1 MTPLKKDWLKIYT
14 PLVEHMKLQVRMNLR
29 SKAVELR
36 SCPETVD
43 IGALQKGAD
52 FVRAYGLGFDLE
64 VILTSNDLGCHGII
78 KIR

>member
-36 SCPETVD
+36 SCSETAE

-64 VILTSNDLGCHGII
+64 VNLIFNDLGCHGII

>member
-14 PLVEHMKLQVRMNLR
+14 PLVEHMKLQVRMNIR
-29 SKAVELR
+29 SKSVELR
-36 SCPETVD
+36 SCAQTED

-64 VILTSNDLGCHGII
+64 VNIFFNIFRMQWHY
-78 KIR
+78 